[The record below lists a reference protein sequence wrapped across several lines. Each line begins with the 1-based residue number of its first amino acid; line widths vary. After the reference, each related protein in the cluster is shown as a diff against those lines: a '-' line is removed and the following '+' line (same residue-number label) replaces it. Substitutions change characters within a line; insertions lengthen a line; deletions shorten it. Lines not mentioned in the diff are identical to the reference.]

1 MEDIDRGAVVQAC
14 RRLLRP
20 LASFLLKCGLT
31 WREFADISKSV
42 FVQVAGDEYGIKGRP
57 TNVSRMSILT
67 GISRKEVSRQRA
79 MLKEMTPTLP
89 SKTTDA
95 TRVLSGWH
103 QDADF
108 VDPVGAP
115 KTLPVEGDGV
125 SFDALCRRY
134 GGDIPPSAMLK
145 ELQRVNA
152 VTENTDGSLS
162 AIRRYYMPTQFDPQW
177 LLNAGSMFEDLGNN
191 INHNL
196 IADAKHPHRFLGR
209 ATDDAIDAKALPEF
223 QAFVEQHGQQFL
235 ETVDAWLSD
244 HRILPTGNQPK
255 NQIRLGVGLFLVK
268 DE

>member
-1 MEDIDRGAVVQAC
+1 MEDVDHGAVVQAC
-14 RRLLRP
+14 RALLQP

-42 FVQVAGDEYGIKGRP
+42 FIQVAGNEYGIKGRP

-79 MLKEMTPTLP
+79 MLKEKTPMLP

-95 TRVLSGWH
+95 TRLLSGWH

-115 KTLPVEGDGV
+115 KKLPLEGDGA

-145 ELQRVNA
+145 ELKRVKA
-152 VTENTDGSLS
+152 VVENRDGSLS
-162 AIRRYYMPTQFDPQW
+162 AIQRYYMPTQFDPQW

-196 IADAKHPHRFLGR
+196 TSDANNPSHFLGR
-209 ATDDAIDAKALPEF
+209 ATDEAIDSSALPEF
-223 QAFVEQHGQQFL
+223 QAFIEAQGQQFL
-235 ETVDAWLSD
+235 ERVDDWLTE
-244 HRILPTGNQPK
+244 HRVSETGDQAK
-255 NQIRLGVGLFLVK
+255 ESVRLGVGLFLVQ
-268 DE
+268 D

>member
-14 RRLLRP
+14 RALLQP

-31 WREFADISKSV
+31 WREFSDISKLV
-42 FVQVAGDEYGIKGRP
+42 FVQVAGNEYGIKGRQ
-57 TNVSRMSILT
+57 TNVSRVSILT

-79 MLKEMTPTLP
+79 MLREKTPTLP

-103 QDADF
+103 QDTDF
-108 VDPVGAP
+108 IDPDGAP
-115 KTLPVEGDGV
+115 RTLPLEGDGV
-125 SFDALCRRY
+125 SFAALCRRY

-145 ELQRVNA
+145 ELKRVNA
-152 VTENTDGSLS
+152 VTENTDGSFS
-162 AIRRYYMPTQFDPQW
+162 AIRRYYMPTQFDQQW
-177 LLNAGSMFEDLGNN
+177 LLNAGSIFEDLGTN

-196 IADAKHPHRFLGR
+196 TADAKHPQHFLGR

-235 ETVDAWLSD
+235 EAVDAWLSK
-244 HRILPTGNQPK
+244 HRVSGTGSQGKEPV
-255 NQIRLGVGLFLVK
+255 RLGVGLFLVQDK
-268 DE
+268 